1 MLALT
6 LFKHFDFGDNIVMQ
20 YAFNMFCMAIIPLLT
35 TQALGWLTYLKK
47 EIRRILYPRVIPE
60 NRASV
65 KFTASHSMDG
75 QVQASIEMHAWL
87 WHIRT
92 KVVPKIVDGK
102 RAILNLVQKK
112 NKSSR
117 TYDHYHGRMIKD
129 GHEAKIQSYWPAHLT
144 DKEEIYEHITCSLQ
158 EETKKSE
165 PAPKSDGNRNFHQQK
180 TSLTGHKAYMIL
192 YTDVEHGPDYILQ
205 ITKKIV
211 REYQLSL
218 AEELTRGPQIFYY
231 DSISANDPNKRQYR
245 SDGKSDSGWESV
257 PFSSTREIDHIWFEQ
272 KETFLRSYFNFL
284 DNPAEYRRRGD
295 PHTFSALLYGLPG
308 CGKTSLIKALVNL
321 DRKRGTH
328 SHLFNINIA
337 ELTNVK
343 ELRKVIFSEKCMEYT
358 IPLKDRIYIFEDFD
372 AKGGSEIFYSR
383 KILKKMKLEQ
393 HQKKREGAIKKM
405 LSRFEREKARK
416 MEIEQFGE
424 ELDYD
429 SDSEEEPKKRN
440 ASRGYSRYGGYSR
453 PGSVEK
459 TLTLSDILNILDGV
473 NERTGMRC
481 FWTTN
486 VMPPEDYFDPAFLRP
501 GRMDMIICFTKC
513 SKLGI
518 AYLIDQYFDSTTDVD
533 SLEGVDDYRITP
545 AELKQICKQTLG
557 PKGVIDQLRQLSELA
572 RQNEVEAKKAEEE
585 EELEQQ
591 RRISLLKQMVAMKK
605 KEEMVAMKKKETEE
619 DQSNPKKRRQKK
631 KKKETKKK
639 EETKKSIAETS
650 ENLIGGADATTPA
663 FDDDESKTDMA
674 LKIGGESAKD
684 ENELVKEVD
693 DDNGLKEN
701 HEEEEVGAKVDSG
714 SIKPIVPP
722 KMKRVV
728 SHPSG
733 HVVGEIIT
741 PAKLMPRSTI

>member
-1 MLALT
+1 MGAGGNNMLALT
-6 LFKHFDFGDNIVMQ
+6 LFKHFDFGDNVVMQ

-35 TQALGWLTYLKK
+35 TQAMGWLTYLKNVIQK
-47 EIRRILYPRVIPE
+47 ILSPHVIPE

-75 QVQASIEMHAWL
+75 QVEASIEMHAWL

-112 NKSSR
+112 NKSER
-117 TYDHYHGRMIKD
+117 KYDSYSGRYVKD
-129 GHEAKIQSYWPAHLT
+129 GHGARNQSYWPARLT
-144 DKEEIYEHITCSLQ
+144 DKEEIYEHITCSLK
-158 EETKKSE
+158 EEAKKSE
-165 PAPKSDGNRNFHQQK
+165 PPPKPDDNRDYYRRPGASSSF
-180 TSLTGHKAYMIL
+180 TGHKAYMVL

-211 REYQLSL
+211 REYQASL

-231 DSISANDPNKRQYR
+231 DSVSANDPNNRRYHDPNSISR
-245 SDGKSDSGWESV
+245 LGWESV

-328 SHLFNINIA
+328 SHLFSINIA
-337 ELTNVK
+337 ELKSVQ

-358 IPLKDRIYIFEDFD
+358 IPLEDRIYIFEDFD
-372 AKGGSEIFYSR
+372 AKGGSDIFYSR
-383 KILKKMKLEQ
+383 KFLKKMKLEK

-405 LSRFEREKARK
+405 LATFERDRARK

-429 SDSEEEPKKRN
+429 SDSDEEPKTW
-440 ASRGYSRYGGYSR
+440 RGARRGMSYGGPPR
-453 PGSVEK
+453 PGSVRS

-501 GRMDMIICFTKC
+501 G
-513 SKLGI
+513 
-518 AYLIDQYFDSTTDVD
+518 
-533 SLEGVDDYRITP
+533 E
-545 AELKQICKQTLG
+545 
-557 PKGVIDQLRQLSELA
+557 
-572 RQNEVEAKKAEEE
+572 
-585 EELEQQ
+585 
-591 RRISLLKQMVAMKK
+591 
-605 KEEMVAMKKKETEE
+605 
-619 DQSNPKKRRQKK
+619 
-631 KKKETKKK
+631 
-639 EETKKSIAETS
+639 SI
-650 ENLIGGADATTPA
+650 
-663 FDDDESKTDMA
+663 
-674 LKIGGESAKD
+674 
-684 ENELVKEVD
+684 
-693 DDNGLKEN
+693 
-701 HEEEEVGAKVDSG
+701 
-714 SIKPIVPP
+714 
-722 KMKRVV
+722 
-728 SHPSG
+728 
-733 HVVGEIIT
+733 
-741 PAKLMPRSTI
+741 